1 MRAALCS
8 TYGGPEVVTV
18 TDIAPPTLNAG
29 EVRVRVHVG
38 AINFPDL
45 LVIAN
50 TYQMSA
56 PLPFV
61 TGSEFAARRATAG
74 VTRCIGGMRGAGL
87 RRRTPSSIG
96 AST

>member
-18 TDIAPPTLNAG
+18 TTIDPPSLGAG
-29 EVRVRVHVG
+29 EARVRVNIG

-61 TGSEFAARRATAG
+61 TGSEWDNAYLPNLVLRALP
-74 VTRCIGGMRGAGL
+74 R
-87 RRRTPSSIG
+87 P
-96 AST
+96 